1 MADWQSL
8 DPEAAREAEKY
19 DNPIPSREL
28 ILAHL
33 ADRGAPATRSQLA
46 EEFGLVTEDQLE
58 ALRRRMRAM
67 ERDGQVIYTR
77 RGAYAPIDKLD
88 LVRGRIAG
96 HRDGFGFLIP
106 DDGSDDLFLSPA
118 QMRLVFDGDIALA
131 RVAGHDRRGR
141 REGGL
146 VEVVTRAHESL
157 VGRFF
162 QESGLAYVVPDNPK
176 IGQQVLVPEGK
187 HGGAAHGQFVQVRID
202 EWPTTFR
209 QAQGEVVEILGDYMA
224 PGMEIEVALRS
235 YDIPNEW
242 PKAVE
247 KEAAKL
253 KSEVEEKDKQKRI
266 DLRQLPFVT
275 IDGEDARDFDD
286 AVYAEAKKSGGWRLY
301 VAIADV
307 SHYVK
312 VGSALDAEAEKRGNS
327 VYFPERVIPML
338 PEALS
343 NGLCSLNPQV
353 DRLAMVCEMTIASSG
368 RMTGYQ
374 FYEAVIH
381 SHARLTYN
389 KVSAVLEQPKSA
401 EGKQLRKQL
410 GEVVPHLEQLYSL
423 YKVLLAARH
432 VRGAIDFDTQDTRIV
447 FGADRKISEIR
458 PTQRNDAHKLIEECM
473 LCANVATAKFLEKHK
488 VPALYRVHDA
498 PPLEKQTNLRQFLGE
513 MGLSLTKG
521 KANPVPSDYQA
532 LLQQIRERP
541 DFRLIQTVMLR
552 SLSQA
557 VYSPDNNGHFGL
569 NYEAYTHFT
578 SPIRRYPDLLIHR
591 AIRSVIRSKLETKH
605 VKRAGAASMAKA
617 RIYPYDELRLDQL
630 GEQCSMTERRADEAT
645 RDVSNWLK
653 CEFMKDRVGETYAG
667 VITAVTGFG
676 LFVELSEVFVEG
688 LVHVTALP
696 DDYYHFDGVHHRLS
710 GERSGRSYRLG
721 DPLEVVVARVDLD
734 ERKIDFVLPA
744 SAGAP
749 RVREER
755 EPRHK
760 RDNRR
765 RGAPAQEPGAV
776 PATETPAAAVS
787 PEPERE
793 SRRSRNSRRRGAS
806 AQEPSAVPAI
816 ETPAAAVSEKPERQS
831 GPSRNSRRRGA
842 SAQEPGAVPA
852 TETPAAAISE
862 KPERQ
867 SGPSRNSRRGAPAP
881 EQGVGS
887 AVEATPASVSP
898 EPEREPRRSRSDR
911 RRAASSGQRQDASA
925 AKPASVEA
933 MSSELPKQDDQS
945 LGNTDVRR
953 SRAVKQALLAEAKV
967 EGGKPKA
974 QGKANGKAKGNA
986 GKGKASDTA
995 KTRTAPA
1002 SQGKGAAAE
1011 GAAAVDARVKKAKA
1025 ASAKKKSAGKPKAED
1040 QAKAAAKSKT
1050 KAKAKKPHRKGQ
1062 SRPKDDA

>member
-1 MADWQSL
+1 
-8 DPEAAREAEKY
+8 
-19 DNPIPSREL
+19 
-28 ILAHL
+28 
-33 ADRGAPATRSQLA
+33 
-46 EEFGLVTEDQLE
+46 
-58 ALRRRMRAM
+58 
-67 ERDGQVIYTR
+67 
-77 RGAYAPIDKLD
+77 
-88 LVRGRIAG
+88 
-96 HRDGFGFLIP
+96 
-106 DDGSDDLFLSPA
+106 
-118 QMRLVFDGDIALA
+118 
-131 RVAGHDRRGR
+131 
-141 REGGL
+141 
-146 VEVVTRAHESL
+146 
-157 VGRFF
+157 
-162 QESGLAYVVPDNPK
+162 
-176 IGQQVLVPEGK
+176 
-187 HGGAAHGQFVQVRID
+187 
-202 EWPTTFR
+202 
-209 QAQGEVVEILGDYMA
+209 
-224 PGMEIEVALRS
+224 
-235 YDIPNEW
+235 
-242 PKAVE
+242 
-247 KEAAKL
+247 
-253 KSEVEEKDKQKRI
+253 
-266 DLRQLPFVT
+266 
-275 IDGEDARDFDD
+275 
-286 AVYAEAKKSGGWRLY
+286 
-301 VAIADV
+301 
-307 SHYVK
+307 
-312 VGSALDAEAEKRGNS
+312 
-327 VYFPERVIPML
+327 ML

-353 DRLAMVCEMTIASSG
+353 DRLAMVCEMTIAASG

-410 GEVVPHLEQLYSL
+410 GDVVPHLEQLYSL

-432 VRGAIDFDTQDTRIV
+432 VRGAIDFETQETRIV

-488 VPALYRVHDA
+488 VPALYRVHEA

-578 SPIRRYPDLLIHR
+578 SPIRRYPDLLVHR

-605 VKRAGAASMAKA
+605 VKRAGATSMAKA

-696 DDYYHFDGVHHRLS
+696 DDYYHFDSVHHRLS

-721 DPLEVVVARVDLD
+721 DPIEVVVARVDLD

-755 EPRHK
+755 EPRRK
-760 RDNRR
+760 RDGRGRR
-765 RGAPAQEPGAV
+765 REAPAAEDQAV
-776 PATETPAAAVS
+776 APTPEAPAT
-787 PEPERE
+787 
-793 SRRSRNSRRRGAS
+793 
-806 AQEPSAVPAI
+806 
-816 ETPAAAVSEKPERQS
+816 
-831 GPSRNSRRRGA
+831 
-842 SAQEPGAVPA
+842 
-852 TETPAAAISE
+852 
-862 KPERQ
+862 
-867 SGPSRNSRRGAPAP
+867 
-881 EQGVGS
+881 
-887 AVEATPASVSP
+887 SVSP
-898 EPEREPRRSRSDR
+898 ELLEQAD
-911 RRAASSGQRQDASA
+911 
-925 AKPASVEA
+925 K
-933 MSSELPKQDDQS
+933 L
-945 LGNTDVRR
+945 LGNTDVKR

-974 QGKANGKAKGNA
+974 KGKSGGQDKAGAQGQTTAQGKTA
-986 GKGKASDTA
+986 KGKASATA
-995 KTRTAPA
+995 KARTAPA
-1002 SQGKGAAAE
+1002 KRQAQGAAAE
-1011 GAAAVDARVKKAKA
+1011 GAAAVEAKVKKAKA
-1025 ASAKKKSAGKPKAED
+1025 AAAKKKSAAKPKVEG
-1040 QAKAAAKSKT
+1040 QAQAAAKSRT

-1062 SRPKDDA
+1062 ARPKDDA